1 MGTSLRKKFRRLMR
15 YVRTG
20 RQEVYLAPFQTQASQ
35 CLAGKKVLVTGGGSG
50 IGLAIARKCVACGAQ
65 VVVTGRSREKLQRA
79 CAGYGTDEMAPVV
92 WDVCELDAIGA
103 NLDVALS
110 AAGGRFDVLVNNAGI
125 AERESFGSLSRE
137 TWDKVMCTNL
147 TAPVF
152 ITQEISSR
160 WRAAGQHGTILQISS
175 FAGGLPVEDAYSASK
190 CALDAFVCGMAKAL
204 SPHGIRVNGL
214 APGVIVGTEIGRP
227 QSRIGVDGNLDA
239 AWVPAGRLGTPD
251 EIAEVAVFLVS
262 DAAAYIHGQVV
273 KCDGGGTL
281 AFA

>member
-20 RQEVYLAPFQTQASQ
+20 RNEVYLAPFQVQASR
-35 CLAGKKVLVTGGGSG
+35 CLEGKKVLVTGGGSG

-79 CAGYGTDEMAPVV
+79 CVGYGADEMVPVV
-92 WDVCELDAIGA
+92 WDVCELDAIGT
-103 NLDVALS
+103 NLDAAMA
-110 AAGGRFDVLVNNAGI
+110 AAGGRIDVLVNNAGI
-125 AERESFGSLSRE
+125 AERELFGSLSRE

-251 EIAEVAVFLVS
+251 EVAEVAVFLVS